1 VLDEQSRRLPP
12 FRLLE
17 GHMIK
22 SMLVLRVAEQI
33 PHPFAKDVKK
43 AVYTI
48 FDEIEAALVRGDRVE
63 LRGFGA
69 FFIKPR
75 PARLR
80 RNPRSGAAV
89 SLPETFHPMFRTGK
103 EMKARLNG
111 TAGRA
116 LRAAFHKPLDNVPK
130 SPPSS

>member
-1 VLDEQSRRLPP
+1 
-12 FRLLE
+12 
-17 GHMIK
+17 MIK

-33 PHPFAKDVKK
+33 PRLFAKDVKK

-48 FDEIEAALVRGDRVE
+48 FEEIEAALVRGDRVE

-69 FFIKPR
+69 FFIKPL

-89 SLPETFHPMFRTGK
+89 SLPERFHPMFRTGK